1 MDRRKF
7 VYYNQRTNR
16 PMLQARKKPKSSRS
30 KIILAIIF
38 IAFFGIFS
46 LGLKSDKSETSQVL
60 ADQTVET
67 LQQEEAKID
76 SPLQNIALPEVGQTA
91 IGTLDQGVIKHSE
104 NEKQAPMASI
114 TKVITSLVLLE
125 KRPLQLGESG
135 DIITLNEKD
144 LQYFNDYYA
153 KLGTVTAVTIGGT
166 MSQYEAL
173 EAILL
178 PSSNNMSDTMVD
190 RYFASME
197 EYLTYANDYLQRN
210 GLNNTIVADAS
221 GFSPGSK
228 STPSDLVKLGQL
240 ALKNP
245 VIKEIVAK
253 PFTTISVGG
262 DIPNYNQLISEP
274 NVIGIKPGTTDEAG
288 YCLLFA
294 ANFPDAAGNTVT
306 VITATIGH
314 PDRPQYI
321 ETILKLHN
329 DARQVLLTPSF

>member
-16 PMLQARKKPKSSRS
+16 PMLQARKKPKNNRS
-30 KIILAIIF
+30 KIILAIF
-38 IAFFGIFS
+38 FVAFFGIFS
-46 LGLKSDKSETSQVL
+46 LGLKSDNNEAGQVL
-60 ADQTVET
+60 ADQTIET
-67 LQQEEAKID
+67 QQQEEVKID
-76 SPLQNIALPEVGQTA
+76 SPLQNVTLPEVGQTA
-91 IGTLDQGVIKHSE
+91 IGTLDQGVIKHTDSE
-104 NEKQAPMASI
+104 TQAPIASI
-114 TKVITSLVLLE
+114 TKVITALVLLE
-125 KRPLQLGESG
+125 KRPLQLGEKG
-135 DIITLNEKD
+135 DTITLNEKD
-144 LQYFNDYYA
+144 FQYFNDYYA
-153 KLGTVTAVTIGGT
+153 KLGTVTAVAVGES

-178 PSSNNMSDTMVD
+178 PSSNNMSDTMID

-197 EYLTYANDYLQRN
+197 DYLTYANDYLRRN
-210 GLNNTIVADAS
+210 GLDNTVVADAS

-228 STPSDLVKLGQL
+228 STPSDLIKLGQL
-240 ALKNP
+240 ALQNP
-245 VIKEIVAK
+245 IIKEIVAK

-262 DIPNYNQLISEP
+262 DIPNYNQLINEP
-274 NVIGIKPGTTDEAG
+274 NIIGIKPGTTDEAG

-294 ANFPDAAGNTVT
+294 ANLPDAAGNTVT